1 MTATLVVRDLHA
13 SHQDRE
19 ILRGVSFDVAPGEI
33 LALMGTSGA
42 GKSTALRTLVAL
54 HAFSRGEI
62 TIGGVALRP
71 GRIPPEREIRALRS
85 RIGLVFQAP
94 SLFAH
99 LSAIDN
105 VTLAPIHALGS
116 SVADARRRAGELL
129 AELGVAQRADAYPH
143 QLSGGE
149 AQRVAIARALAPDPK
164 ILLMDE
170 PTAALDP
177 ARRTALGQTLR
188 QLAREGRGLVVAT
201 HDVDFAEAFADNVA
215 VLADGHIV
223 EEGAARTV
231 LGSPKHEAT
240 RKLLHHED

>member
-1 MTATLVVRDLHA
+1 
-13 SHQDRE
+13 
-19 ILRGVSFDVAPGEI
+19 
-33 LALMGTSGA
+33 MGMSGA

-54 HAFSRGEI
+54 HPFTRGDV
-62 TIGGVALRP
+62 TIGDVSLHS
-71 GRIPPEREIRALRS
+71 GRIPPERMLRALRRS
-85 RIGLVFQAP
+85 IGLVFQAP

-99 LSAIDN
+99 MTALDN
-105 VTLAPIHALGS
+105 VTLAPIHALG
-116 SVADARRRAGELL
+116 VTVPEAQHNARELL
-129 AELGVAQRADAYPH
+129 AELGVAHRADAYPH

-149 AQRVAIARALAPDPK
+149 AQRVAIARALAPDPQ

-215 VLADGHIV
+215 VLAEGYIV
-223 EEGAARTV
+223 EEGPARAV
-231 LGSPKHEAT
+231 LGSPNHDAT
-240 RKLLHHED
+240 RKLLHHNHD